1 MEKCALTCQIYVG
14 IIVDMY
20 LKLFLAEAFFS
31 SKCNNIV
38 WRPGFAR
45 THWGSLQRSPDHLAG
60 LSEEAYFYGDEVEG

>member
-1 MEKCALTCQIYVG
+1 MRFDLSNLCGYYRGYVLK
-14 IIVDMY
+14 IV
-20 LKLFLAEAFFS
+20 LSRSIFQL
-31 SKCNNIV
+31 KCNNIV